1 MMPNND
7 KEFENEV
14 KGQLNQKNEIGG
26 YGNCTM
32 CHKLLNQ
39 NELFKCRKCEQ
50 KPATEAGGDA

>member
-50 KPATEAGGDA
+50 KTDNGED